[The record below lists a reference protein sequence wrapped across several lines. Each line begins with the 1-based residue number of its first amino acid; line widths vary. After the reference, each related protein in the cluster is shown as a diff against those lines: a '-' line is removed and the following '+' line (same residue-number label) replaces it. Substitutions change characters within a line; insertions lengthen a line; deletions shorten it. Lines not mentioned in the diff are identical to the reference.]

1 MKCMRELLDID
12 VYGTDCMVVSDME
25 CVRELLD
32 IHGTDCIVVCV
43 MKCMRELLVGYT

>member
-1 MKCMRELLDID
+1 MRCVRELLDIHSE
-12 VYGTDCMVVSDME
+12 DCTVVSVIK

-43 MKCMRELLVGYT
+43 MKYILRELSLAIF